1 MIAEGRHRIVS
12 FQPPF
17 ADQDNDRAAFCK
29 SLFDDF
35 MEISTGADG
44 VDVEKY
50 LLAELGFQVIN
61 QSAGTTRGIGATIAD
76 KDPYVLAA
84 F

>member
-1 MIAEGRHRIVS
+1 
-12 FQPPF
+12 
-17 ADQDNDRAAFCK
+17 
-29 SLFDDF
+29 

-61 QSAGTTRGIGATIAD
+61 QSAGMTRGIGATIAD